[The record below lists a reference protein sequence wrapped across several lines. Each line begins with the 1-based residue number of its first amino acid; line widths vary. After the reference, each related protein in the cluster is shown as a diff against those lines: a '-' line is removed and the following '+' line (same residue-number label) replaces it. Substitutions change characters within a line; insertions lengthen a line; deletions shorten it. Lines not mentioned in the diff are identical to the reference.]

1 MRQPVFGPRR
11 RFRVELWTTSMDAL
25 GEIQLYEWLIMPLG
39 AAMLLLYWARGYLRR
54 TAFDIAGPRP
64 AILCLKDLLL
74 GVLLLLMGRLL
85 VGMLAI
91 FVWPQL
97 LDSAALSVDEY
108 AFLALLSQGGTLPVL
123 LFLVWRLGR
132 QADGWRHFGLV
143 ARRLFRDVGCA
154 AVAFVTAMPVVL
166 GVGGILMI
174 AATLAGQP
182 PPTIAHEMLE
192 KLRDAEST
200 QTIALFLISAVVIAP
215 LTEEIM
221 YRGLVQSALR
231 GSGFFTNRW
240 LLICMAAAFFAAV
253 HGTQVAWQALPVL
266 FALAVVLGWLYE
278 RTASLWPS
286 ILLHAG
292 FNLFNVVCLWM
303 MPPADDNAVQVA
315 AIGISRFIYH

>member
-1 MRQPVFGPRR
+1 
-11 RFRVELWTTSMDAL
+11 MDAL
-25 GEIQLYEWLIMPLG
+25 GEIRLYEWLIMPLG

-74 GVLLLLMGRLL
+74 GVLLLLMGGLL
-85 VGMLAI
+85 VGRLAI

-97 LDSAALSVDEY
+97 LDSAGSGADLSVDEY
-108 AFLALLSQGGTLPVL
+108 AFLALLSQGGALPVL
-123 LFLVWRLGR
+123 LFLIWRLGR

-231 GSGFFTNRW
+231 GSGCFANRW

-253 HGTQVAWQALPVL
+253 HGMQVAWQALPVL
-266 FALAVVLGWLYE
+266 FVLGVVLGWLYE

-292 FNLFNVVCLWM
+292 FNLFNIVCLWL
-303 MPPADDNAVQVA
+303 MPPVDDNAIQVA
-315 AIGISRFIYH
+315 AIGLGRFIYH